1 MKRFLTVP
9 SVLFN
14 SFLVITF
21 AACGVNS
28 HHKADICL
36 HQDSE
41 ILVPGN
47 KITRNQAEEDSH
59 PMLLPKEP
67 IPEDT
72 SHPMVISVCPNSEN

>member
-1 MKRFLTVP
+1 MKRFLTVR

-28 HHKADICL
+28 NKKADICL
-36 HQDSE
+36 QEDSE
-41 ILVPGN
+41 MLIPGN
-47 KITRNQAEEDSH
+47 KIARNQAEDDSH

-72 SHPMVISVCPNSEN
+72 SHPMVISMCPHSEN